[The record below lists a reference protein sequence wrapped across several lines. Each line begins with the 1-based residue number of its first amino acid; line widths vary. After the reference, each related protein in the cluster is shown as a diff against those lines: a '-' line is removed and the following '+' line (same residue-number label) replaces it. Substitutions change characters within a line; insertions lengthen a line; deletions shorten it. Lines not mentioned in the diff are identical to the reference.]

1 MFIAETQ
8 VRVRYAETD
17 QMNVVYHG
25 NYAQYFEVARA
36 ESIRQLG
43 FSYKDMEAIGVIM
56 PVIEINCRFLRPARY
71 DELLTIKTILKEL
84 PANHKIEFHQEVYN
98 EEKKLLTTGKVILY
112 FMRAATMERTTMPE
126 PLLNAL
132 QPYFVQQQS

>member
-36 ESIRQLG
+36 ESIRKLG
-43 FSYKDMEAIGVIM
+43 FSYKDMEAMGVIM
-56 PVIEINCRFLRPARY
+56 PVIEIHCKFIRPARY

-84 PANHKIEFHQEVYN
+84 PANHRIEFFQEVYN
-98 EEKKLLTTGKVILY
+98 EEAKLLTAGRVVLY
-112 FMRAATMERTTMPE
+112 FMRAATMERATMPQE
-126 PLLNAL
+126 LLQAL
-132 QPYFVQQQS
+132 EPYFTQDKN

>member
-43 FSYKDMEAIGVIM
+43 FTYKDMEAMGVIM
-56 PVIEINCRFLRPARY
+56 PVVEIHCKFIRPAHY

-84 PANHKIEFHQEVYN
+84 PDNHRIEFHQEVYD
-98 EEKKLLTTGKVILY
+98 EKNKLLTAGRVVLY
-112 FMRAATMERTTMPE
+112 FMRATTMERATMPQQ
-126 PLLNAL
+126 LLQAL
-132 QPYFVQQQS
+132 EPYFQDKS